1 MVKTLNPYEAIRF
14 FNDEEVAEAIEQI
27 RQHPMFKA
35 MLHYSFDTEDTA
47 YIDALL
53 HRCDSIAAF
62 QQNIIRKTVE
72 KIIESTSEGVTD
84 SGFEQLDKR
93 QSYLFL
99 SNHRDILLDSSI
111 LNLVLMQKDMIPTA
125 NAIGDNLLG
134 KQFQLILSKLNRN
147 FIVKRSASPRE
158 VLQNS
163 MVLSG
168 YISDLLQQHKQS
180 VWMAQR
186 EGRTKDGNDRTQQ
199 GVLKMLSMA
208 RGSQDILAYFD
219 ALKIVPLSISY
230 EFDPTDILK
239 VPEVMAKALEQDYKK
254 TENEDFNSMLRGALG
269 NKKRIHIAVEAPIV
283 FSKAIKNTSASP
295 NYLLQEIVRIIDQ
308 KIHQNYKLWPFNY
321 LATDLLNDQKTYA
334 DFYSDKEKQLF
345 MRRIQRRV
353 DTNSELAMKS
363 FLEMYARPV
372 INKASYGR
380 F

>member
-1 MVKTLNPYEAIRF
+1 MVKTLHQYEAIRF
-14 FNDEEVAEAIEQI
+14 FKDDEVAEAIAQI
-27 RQHPMFKA
+27 QQHPMFKA
-35 MLHYSFDTEDTA
+35 MLHYSFENEDDA

-53 HRCDSIAAF
+53 QQCHSIADF
-62 QQNIIRKTVE
+62 QQKIIRKTVE
-72 KIIESTSEGVTD
+72 KIIDSTSDGVTD
-84 SGFEQLDKR
+84 SGFEQLDKN
-93 QSYLFL
+93 QTYLFL

-111 LNLVLMQKDMIPTA
+111 LNLVLMQKGMTPTA

-158 VLQNS
+158 ILHNS
-163 MVLSG
+163 IVLSG
-168 YISDLLQQHKQS
+168 YIRDLLQHQAQS

-208 RGSQDILAYFD
+208 RGTHDILSYFD

-283 FSKAIKNTSASP
+283 FSKAVKNPKAPP
-295 NYLLQEIVRIIDQ
+295 NDLLQEIARIIDQ

-321 LATDLLNDQKTYA
+321 LATDLLNDNKAYA
-334 DFYSDKEKQLF
+334 DFYSEKEKQLF

-353 DTNSELAMKS
+353 DQDNALAMKS

-372 INKASYGR
+372 INTASYER
-380 F
+380 L